1 MCSLGCVHG
10 NLMIDLAAPNEELR
24 DRAARLLI
32 ANPGLRLRNIRKFIP
47 ERHNS
52 GIKSVPLIVLLSIC
66 RVVLAQA
73 PELKADE
80 SIPIPKV
87 TFDDKGDLVFRAFTH
102 FLGERFRFSGG
113 QWARRRRVV
122 SPDIR
127 RGSAARSRQEDEQI
141 DGMS

>member
-1 MCSLGCVHG
+1 MMEIAASHVQFGCVHG

-47 ERHNS
+47 ERHNT
-52 GIKSVPLIVLLSIC
+52 GMKCVPLIILLAIC
-66 RVVLAQA
+66 RVAFAQT

-87 TFDDKGDLVFRAFTH
+87 TFNDKGDFVLKAPPSSSASDFDFLVGKWRSTIFT
-102 FLGERFRFSGG
+102 
-113 QWARRRRVV
+113 
-122 SPDIR
+122 
-127 RGSAARSRQEDEQI
+127 
-141 DGMS
+141 